1 MVRFIFKRGTS
12 KEVKGVLESK
22 CDEFLLELTS
32 ISDAI
37 LKAPHAQICSF
48 RPFSGKARKKGD
60 MSKAEKKSHS

>member
-1 MVRFIFKRGTS
+1 M
-12 KEVKGVLESK
+12 EVKGVLESK